1 MRVHNGEIDHDSVV
15 HMLNPTEEQRR
26 RQRALYLGN
35 VTMIDE
41 KVGEIIK
48 ALEGKGELEN
58 TVIVFASDHGDNL
71 TDHGHSQKWTMYEQI
86 TRVPLIVYAPS
97 RFKGGRKVEDLV
109 QLMDLGPAILELAGA
124 TLPETIEARSIL
136 PALEEDPSWKGRDYL
151 YAEQAKDLIFTDS
164 EFMTMIRS
172 KDWKLVHFMDEP
184 FGQLF
189 DLVNDPEEYV
199 NLWDDPNHSDT
210 KESLLNN
217 LREWRIRSHYKTS
230 KWADDWR

>member
-1 MRVHNGEIDHDSVV
+1 
-15 HMLNPTEEQRR
+15 
-26 RQRALYLGN
+26 
-35 VTMIDE
+35 
-41 KVGEIIK
+41 
-48 ALEGKGELEN
+48 
-58 TVIVFASDHGDNL
+58 
-71 TDHGHSQKWTMYEQI
+71 
-86 TRVPLIVYAPS
+86 
-97 RFKGGRKVEDLV
+97 
-109 QLMDLGPAILELAGA
+109 
-124 TLPETIEARSIL
+124 LPETIEARSIL
-136 PALEEDPSWKGRDYL
+136 PALEEDPSWQGRDYL